1 MSITFLNKTKTRLRV
16 KQGALPRSLTILG
29 NMLDATQLPEGH
41 LACSKCSGY
50 KFEASGYPGGS
61 KMELGCI
68 NCNERVYIM
77 FPMSCAIPEGRFI
90 CKRHPNKAMIVIH
103 NVETVCV
110 GCESCKTEMH
120 IVVKDK
126 GGLILADG

>member
-1 MSITFLNKTKTRLRV
+1 MRV
-16 KQGALPRSLTILG
+16 KEHKPPKTLGILG
-29 NMLDATQLPEGH
+29 NVIDATTLPESH
-41 LACSKCSGY
+41 LACARCSGF
-50 KFEASGYPGGS
+50 KFEVSGFPGGS

-68 NCNERVYIM
+68 ACNERFYIA
-77 FPMSCAIPEGRFI
+77 FPTNCSIPEGRFI

-110 GCESCKTEMH
+110 GCEACKTEMH